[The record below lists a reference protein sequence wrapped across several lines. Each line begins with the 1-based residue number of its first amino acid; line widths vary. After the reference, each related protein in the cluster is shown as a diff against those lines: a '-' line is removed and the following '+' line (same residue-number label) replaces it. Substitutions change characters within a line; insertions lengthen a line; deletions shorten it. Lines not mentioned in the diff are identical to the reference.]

1 MSSAPRSNRRS
12 ASPVSSRTRASPSNG
27 VSSRRAASVPLSLP
41 SRTARTGPTPPP
53 KSPTP
58 PPKLPIPPSNQL
70 MAPAIESLPHVS
82 PASLADSTHKSPLN
96 PLTHAK
102 LRQALR
108 AQYRWDI
115 PLDTGCEPHLP
126 DLPTRKRKK
135 VVTIE
140 RENVYEYAFQ
150 SHYLGRISVLK
161 IILSAGSQ
169 SYSLHPEGEPFP
181 FRGQGPIWDQNSC
194 HLDCCIV
201 AARLLNVGFTIA
213 DRGKIPRDLWLQGLQ
228 PLQQRFLDLISA
240 DWESMNQ
247 ATNIRRRHDFWDH
260 ELASLEEISKRP
272 RFGSAVSVGDSCTS
286 QMGQFG
292 FDRRDRFSSCKYC
305 GAAPSEKPARHH
317 QYLSLDMSQGQYQEH
332 KSQAGDKPIEYWID
346 RELKPLNKRC
356 GACKSPD
363 GRSLSREIVGALPQ
377 RLVVVP
383 GQFVQGLISGA
394 TSDCVQFSYW
404 TADGEQKAAYRWL
417 GGIYHRNKHF
427 RLYWTDGEKGAPYP
441 KVRVYDGREGC
452 GAIIGGVPAFND
464 KDKVVPA
471 WSRTAT
477 ILFYE
482 RIDEAALGLA
492 AESIRSRLDDALA
505 DALRIESIGAQA
517 PVIADTQQEQ
527 PQGGQ
532 AAEEMA
538 EEEGKVIGTE
548 HQGVST
554 GPSSHGSKV
563 PSEID
568 LGKVLGNGDEV
579 QPDQHEEENVETLVD
594 TAKEISGDGKD
605 QDKSDSESSLSSL
618 RDDER
623 DEERD
628 ASDHGNDTPDDN
640 QDQSKED
647 DTDGEEEAADGDE
660 SPDEST
666 VDHKEQGS
674 PRAPKSPAKT
684 PPQSPVKSPKTPK
697 SPTKSAPQS
706 PAQSSDTAP
715 PETQKSSL
723 FSSFSPS
730 KFFGLFTPSRSG
742 TKPGPRPAT
751 ATTPSTATAPS
762 PSPALHP
769 VNESTNPFADH
780 TPESNPPTSSDDNLS
795 LPDDNL
801 SLPDDDPSL
810 PDLDSEPEGFPSPSP
825 SPPVLPTP
833 PTSPA
838 KKPGSK
844 PIRPSTTGGGTRRS
858 PRTFKPR
865 SSARMAQMIPMNTRT
880 AGSMGPYKPLPALRV
895 AAAAAY
901 DAGARGRSG

>member
-1 MSSAPRSNRRS
+1 M
-12 ASPVSSRTRASPSNG
+12 
-27 VSSRRAASVPLSLP
+27 
-41 SRTARTGPTPPP
+41 
-53 KSPTP
+53 
-58 PPKLPIPPSNQL
+58 
-70 MAPAIESLPHVS
+70 
-82 PASLADSTHKSPLN
+82 N
-96 PLTHAK
+96 PLTNAK

-115 PLDTGCEPHLP
+115 PLDTGFEPHLP
-126 DLPTRKRKK
+126 ELPTRKGKK

-140 RENVYEYAFQ
+140 RENVYEYAFR

-201 AARLLNVGFTIA
+201 AARLLNVGFTVA

-228 PLQQRFLDLISA
+228 PVQQRFLDLISA

-260 ELASLEEISKRP
+260 ELASLEGISKHP
-272 RFGSAVSVGDSCTS
+272 RFGSAVSVWDSCTS

-305 GAAPSEKPARHH
+305 GAAPSAKPARHH

-346 RELKPLNKRC
+346 RELKPLDKRC

-404 TADGEQKAAYRWL
+404 SADGEQKAAYRWL

-482 RIDEAALGLA
+482 RIDEAALRLA

-505 DALRIESIGAQA
+505 DALRIESVGAQA
-517 PVIADTQQEQ
+517 PVIADTQQEG

-532 AAEEMA
+532 AAEEVG
-538 EEEGKVIGTE
+538 EEEGKVIETE
-548 HQGVST
+548 QQGVST

-568 LGKVLGNGDEV
+568 QGKVLGNRDEV
-579 QPDQHEEENVETLVD
+579 QPDQHEEENVEQLVD
-594 TAKEISGDGKD
+594 TVKETSGDGED
-605 QDKSDSESSLSSL
+605 QDKSDSESSSSSL
-618 RDDER
+618 PDDDDDDER

-628 ASDHGNDTPDDN
+628 ASDHGNDTPDDK

-647 DTDGEEEAADGDE
+647 DTDAEEEEADGDE

-666 VDHKEQGS
+666 ADHEKQES
-674 PRAPKSPAKT
+674 PRPPKSPSKA
-684 PPQSPVKSPKTPK
+684 PPQSPVKSPKIPE
-697 SPTKSAPQS
+697 SPTKTPPQS
-706 PAQSSDTAP
+706 PAKSPDTAP

-751 ATTPSTATAPS
+751 ATAPS
-762 PSPALHP
+762 PSPTLHP
-769 VNESTNPFADH
+769 VNEGTNPFADH
-780 TPESNPPTSSDDNLS
+780 TPETNPPTSSDDDLS
-795 LPDDNL
+795 LPDDVL
-801 SLPDDDPSL
+801 SL
-810 PDLDSEPEGFPSPSP
+810 PDLDSEPEGPSSP
-825 SPPVLPTP
+825 SPPPILPTP
-833 PTSPA
+833 PTTPA

-844 PIRPSTTGGGTRRS
+844 PIRPSTTGGTRRS
-858 PRTFKPR
+858 PRIFKPR

-895 AAAAAY
+895 AAAAH
-901 DAGARGRSG
+901 DAGARGRSGVRMSSVMVGQKRSSSASSVSSTGSSASGHGGGRGGGGGWRTAAKRVRFAITHG